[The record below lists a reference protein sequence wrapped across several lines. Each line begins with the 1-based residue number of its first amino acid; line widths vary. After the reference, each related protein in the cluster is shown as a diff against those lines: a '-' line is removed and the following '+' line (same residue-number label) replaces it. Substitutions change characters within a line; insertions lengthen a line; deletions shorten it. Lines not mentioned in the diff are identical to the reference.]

1 MKMYLLSIQNHTQNI
16 I

>member
-1 MKMYLLSIQNHTQNI
+1 MYLLSIQNHTQNI